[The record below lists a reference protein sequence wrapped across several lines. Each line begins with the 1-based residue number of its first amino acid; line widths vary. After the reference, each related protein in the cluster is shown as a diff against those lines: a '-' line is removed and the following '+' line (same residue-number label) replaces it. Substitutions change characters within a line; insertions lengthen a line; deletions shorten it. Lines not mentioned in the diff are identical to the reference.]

1 MKPLSAPRPRQL
13 DISKSFIRK
22 WSGFPMRTPTSVARN
37 SNRYQNRRRD
47 ESEATRLLFS
57 GRNGAVIS
65 ESVYEN
71 KGSIKIDYPSQ
82 MIR

>member
-37 SNRYQNRRRD
+37 SNRFQNCRRD
-47 ESEATRLLFS
+47 ESEATSSIFGTKRVARCRRVFMKT
-57 GRNGAVIS
+57 
-65 ESVYEN
+65 
-71 KGSIKIDYPSQ
+71 KGLSK
-82 MIR
+82 